1 MKRVTVVLSLLLLV
15 CVVCFILTGCSNS
28 IAVPRGEIVAK
39 RYEKPYLASFSIF
52 KIKDPRNVSGYMVL
66 VQNEQLETQWF
77 YVSEEYYLTAEIGDF
92 FVYNSTLHEPV

>member
-1 MKRVTVVLSLLLLV
+1 MKRVTVILSVLLLV
-15 CVVCFILTGCSNS
+15 VFIGLIFAGCSSS
-28 IAVPRGEIVAK
+28 ITVSRGEIVAK

-66 VQNEQLETQWF
+66 VQNDELETQWF
-77 YVSEEYYLTAEIGDF
+77 YVSEEYYLEANVGDF

>member
-1 MKRVTVVLSLLLLV
+1 MKKVTVVLSLLLLV

-28 IAVPRGEIVAK
+28 IAVSRGEIVAK
-39 RYEKPYLASFSIF
+39 RYEKPYLASFSVF
-52 KIKDPRNVSGYMVL
+52 NIKDPRNVSGYMVL

-77 YVSEEYYLTAEIGDF
+77 YVSEEYYLAAEIGDY